1 MQCNTLFGHIGEKSY
16 MNKKKVVLGMSGG
29 VDSSVA
35 AYLLKEQ
42 GYEVIGVTMNVWPD
56 YVKPMEDNGRS
67 CCSLSSVY
75 DARSVADM
83 LDIPHYVLNFK
94 DIFNE
99 KVIDYFVNEYL
110 CGRTP
115 NPCIACNRYIKFE
128 ELLRRAISL
137 DAFYVA
143 TGHYCKI
150 SYNEDTKRHTLS
162 KSEDL
167 SKDQTY
173 VLYNMSQYQ
182 LEHTLMPLG
191 DYKKEDIRKLAEKL
205 NFSVAKKP
213 DSQEICFI
221 PDNDYAGFIERYAPN
236 TVKKGNF
243 INTDGKI
250 IGRHDGI
257 VHYTIGQRK
266 GLGGTFGKPMFVTNI
281 DVKNNTVVLGEAD
294 DVFGDLNW
302 VSISDIL
309 EPIKAE
315 VKIRYSAKP
324 SPAEIIPMENGRIKV
339 EFETPQR
346 AITPG
351 QSAVFYQGETVLGGG
366 KIIE

>member
-1 MQCNTLFGHIGEKSY
+1 

-35 AYLLKEQ
+35 AYLLQEQ

-56 YVKPMEDNGRS
+56 FVKPLEDNGRS

-75 DARSVADM
+75 DARSVAD
-83 LDIPHYVLNFK
+83 LLGIPHYVLNFK
-94 DIFNE
+94 EIFQE
-99 KVIDYFVNEYL
+99 KVIDYFVKDYIA
-110 CGRTP
+110 GRTP

-128 ELLRRAISL
+128 ELLRRANEL

-150 SYNEDTKRHTLS
+150 SLNEETKRYSLS

-173 VLYNMSQYQ
+173 VLYNMSQFQ

-191 DYKKEDIRKLAEKL
+191 DYIKEDIRKLAEKL
-205 NFSVAKKP
+205 HFKVAKKP

-221 PDNDYAGFIERYAPN
+221 PDNDYAGFIDRMASN
-236 TVKKGNF
+236 TGKKGDFVDKN
-243 INTDGKI
+243 GI
-250 IGRHDGI
+250 ILGQHQGI
-257 VHYTIGQRK
+257 IHYTIGQRK
-266 GLGGTFGKPMFVTNI
+266 GLGVTFGKPMFVTKI
-281 DVKNNTVVLGEAD
+281 DIKTNTITLGEAE
-294 DVFGDLNW
+294 DVFTSSMMVDDLNW
-302 VSISDIL
+302 IAFAEL
-309 EPIKAE
+309 KEPLKAE

-324 SPAEIIPMENGRIKV
+324 APANIIPLKDGTVKV

-351 QSAVFYQGETVLGGG
+351 QSAVFYQGDTVLGGG
-366 KIIE
+366 RIIEL